1 MEILFPILVL
11 GGIGLAGAVGLGIAS
26 RIFAVYVDPN
36 ITAIEDELP
45 GANCGGCGFAGCSAC
60 AEAIAKGKAPANAC
74 IVGGAEVTAKVA
86 GILGVEVGASEKLVA
101 DVGCRYGVGEAEL
114 RYHYAGIDDCRAE
127 ALLGGGT
134 KECPIGCLGLGSCM
148 KACPFHAITMGDD
161 GLPMVDPYLCTGCGT
176 CVRTCPKGIIQLH
189 GNFADLTKI
198 HCHGE
203 CTAPCQRTC
212 PAQINIPAYIRA
224 IAGGEYERA
233 VRIIKERNPLPL
245 TCGRVCPHEC
255 ESQCRRNLV
264 DEPVNINHLKRF
276 ASDFEMKSN
285 QRVTF
290 SCSPPSGKRVGIIGG
305 GPAGL
310 TAAFYLSRL
319 GHKCTIYEAMP
330 KLGGMLRYGIPEYR
344 LPKYDVLDWEIQGIL
359 DMGVDVHLEKKLG
372 RDYTIDSLREEGYDA
387 VLVAIGAWA
396 SRGLRVEGE
405 DLKGVS
411 SGTDFLI
418 KRGLEQET
426 PVGERVVII
435 GGGNTAIDAA
445 RTSWR
450 LGAKEVT
457 VLYRRGRTEMPAND
471 IEVIEA
477 DLEGVKFHFLA
488 APTKFDGDDGVVK
501 ALEYIRMQLGE
512 PDASGRRRPVPM
524 EGSET
529 TLPITNCF
537 AAIGQFPDLAC
548 LEEGDSA
555 VGPTIELT
563 RWNTIIGDDNTMQT
577 NIPWLFT
584 GGDVR
589 RGAATVVEAIGDGR
603 KAAGGIHQYL
613 QGLDVAPETVRTD
626 SPVYEPGD
634 PIANLTAPSEIEK
647 VERNTR
653 RGTMHEGHREL
664 DVAAREGN
672 FEEVE
677 LGLLEEVALRESK
690 RCLDCGLICYKHTA
704 KGEEAESA

>member
-1 MEILFPILVL
+1 MLEAALAL
-11 GGIGLAGAVGLGIAS
+11 GAIGFVAAIGLGIAS
-26 RIFAVYVDPN
+26 KVFAVYIDPN

-45 GANCGGCGFAGCSAC
+45 GANCGGCGFAGCSSC

-74 IVGGAEVTAKVA
+74 IVGGAEVTAKVGA
-86 GILGVEVGASEKLVA
+86 ILGVDVSAGEKQVA
-101 DVGCRYGVGEAEL
+101 RVGCRYGVEESAL
-114 RYHYAGIDDCRAE
+114 RYRYAGIQDCRAE

-148 KACPFHAITMGDD
+148 RACPFHAITIGGD
-161 GLPMVDPYLCTGCGT
+161 GLPMVNEDLCTGCGT

-189 GNFADLTKI
+189 GNFADLTTV

-212 PAQINIPAYIRA
+212 PAQINIPAYVRA
-224 IAGGEYERA
+224 ISDGEYERA

-255 ESQCRRNLV
+255 EAQCRRNLV
-264 DEPVNINHLKRF
+264 DEPININHLKRF
-276 ASDFEMKSN
+276 ASDYEMNSG
-285 QRVTF
+285 QHIAF
-290 SCSPPSGKRVGIIGG
+290 SCAPSSGHRVAIIGG

-310 TAAFYLSRL
+310 TAAFYLTRL
-319 GHKCTIYEAMP
+319 GHECTIYEGQP
-330 KLGGMLRYGIPEYR
+330 RLGGMLRYGIPEYR
-344 LPKYDVLDWEIQGIL
+344 LPKVEVLDWEIQGIL
-359 DMGVDVHLEKKLG
+359 DMGVDVHLNEKLG
-372 RDYTIDSLREEGYDA
+372 RDFTIDSLKAEGYDA

-396 SRGLRVEGE
+396 SRGLRCEGE
-405 DLKGVS
+405 DLQGVS

-426 PVGERVVII
+426 PIGERVVII

-450 LGAKEVT
+450 LGAREVT

-471 IEVIEA
+471 IEVLEA
-477 DLEGVKFHFLA
+477 DAEGVKFHFLA
-488 APTKFDGDDGVVK
+488 APNRFKGNDQDIVEI
-501 ALEYIRMQLGE
+501 LEYIRMELGE

-529 TLPITNCF
+529 ELPLDNCF
-537 AAIGQFPDLAC
+537 AAIGQFPDLKC
-548 LEEGDSA
+548 LEEGDSEI
-555 VGPTIELT
+555 GPTIELT
-563 RWNTIIGDDNTMQT
+563 RWNTIIGDENTMQT

-589 RGAATVVEAIGDGR
+589 RGAATVVEAIGDAR
-603 KAAGGIHQYL
+603 KAAGGIHLYL
-613 QGLDVAPETVRTD
+613 QGLEVAPVTVKSG

-634 PIANLTAPSEIEK
+634 PIVNLTDPADIEQ
-647 VERNTR
+647 VGRNTQ

-664 DVAAREGN
+664 SVDQRRNN

-677 LGLLEEVALRESK
+677 LGLIEEVALRESR

-704 KGEEAESA
+704 KDVDAESA

>member
-1 MEILFPILVL
+1 MLTSILIAAGTLFA
-11 GGIGLAGAVGLGIAS
+11 IGAVAAVGLGIAAKV
-26 RIFAVYVDPN
+26 FAVYVDPN

-45 GANCGGCGFAGCSAC
+45 GANCGGCGYAGCSAC
-60 AEAIAKGKAPANAC
+60 AEAMAKGKAAASAC
-74 IVGGAEVTAKVA
+74 IVGGDETAAKVGA
-86 GILGVEVGASEKLVA
+86 ILGVDVSASEKLVA
-101 DVGCRYGVGEAEL
+101 EVGCRYGVDDAAL
-114 RYHYAGIDDCRAE
+114 RYRYAGIQDCRAE

-134 KECPIGCLGLGSCM
+134 KECPIGCLGLGSC
-148 KACPFHAITMGDD
+148 KAACPFHAITMGED
-161 GLPMVDPYLCTGCGT
+161 GLPVVNADLCTGCGT

-189 GNFADLTKI
+189 GNFADLTPV
-198 HCHGE
+198 HCRGE

-224 IAGGEYERA
+224 IADGDPERA
-233 VRIIKERNPLPL
+233 VRMIKERNPLPL

-255 ESQCRRNLV
+255 ESECRRNLI

-276 ASDFEMKSN
+276 ASDYEMNSG
-285 QRVTF
+285 QRITF
-290 SCSPPSGKRVGIIGG
+290 ACAPATGRTVALIGG
-305 GPAGL
+305 GPASL
-310 TAAFYLSRL
+310 TAAFYLTRL

-344 LPKYDVLDWEIQGIL
+344 LPKYKVLDWEIQGIL
-359 DMGVDVHLEKKLG
+359 DMGVDVHLESKLG
-372 RDYTIDSLREEGYDA
+372 RDYTIDSLKAEGYDA
-387 VLVAIGAWA
+387 IFVGIGAWA
-396 SRGLRVEGE
+396 SRNMRVEGE
-405 DLKGVS
+405 DLQGVS

-418 KRGLEQET
+418 QRGLEQET
-426 PVGERVVII
+426 PIGQRVVVI

-477 DLEGVKFHFLA
+477 DHEGVKFHFLA
-488 APTKFDGDDGVVK
+488 APTRFEGGDQGLVET
-501 ALEYIRMQLGE
+501 LEYIRMQLGE

-529 TLPITNCF
+529 ELPIDNCF
-537 AAIGQFPDLAC
+537 AAIGQFPDLKC
-548 LEEGDSA
+548 LEDGDSE

-563 RWNTIIGDDNTMQT
+563 RWNTIIGDEDTMQT

-603 KAAGGIHQYL
+603 KAAGGIHLHL
-613 QGLDVAPETVRTD
+613 QGMAVEPQTVKEDSAPFQ
-626 SPVYEPGD
+626 PGD
-634 PIANLTAPSEIEK
+634 PMVNIDDPSHIQR
-647 VERNTR
+647 VERNTV
-653 RGTMHEGHREL
+653 RGQMREMS
-664 DVAAREGN
+664 VGQRAGN
-672 FEEVE
+672 FDEVE
-677 LGLLEEVALRESK
+677 LGLLEEVADRESQ
-690 RCLDCGLICYKHTA
+690 RCLDCGLICYKQTA
-704 KGEEAESA
+704 RADTGDSA